1 VSIFL
6 SLGIIFYFW
15 IRDICIEETRT
26 DLLHN
31 IAILSLQIH
40 TLDEIDKIAKAIK
53 ERIALRVTII
63 AKDGKVLGESDR
75 AFRSMDNHLNR
86 AEVRMANTEPYGSII
101 RYSKTLE
108 KELLYVSKKYF
119 IGKEAYYI
127 RMARDVEMVN
137 QKFFYLAVNIALL
150 FLIFMAIAF
159 NIALKIS
166 KEVQDETKD
175 ILEFLKQ
182 LSKQNKALKIE
193 SFYSQEFNNIT
204 KILTFIS
211 KQLSKKNLKKSK
223 YTAKL
228 KLSNSQKDD
237 IISAISHEFKNPIAV
252 INGYTQTL
260 REDKNISPAMQEKF
274 LAKIASNT
282 DKLTKMIDRLRL
294 SIQLEEGKQALLFRP
309 CNLHILSKE
318 IVEDLKETY
327 KDRQIDIVAEE
338 ITLNIDATMMGI
350 AMTNLIENAL
360 KYSEGNI
367 LINIDKEGV
376 SVIDKG
382 IGVPSQEIAKI
393 TDKFYRVSTNS
404 WNNSLGVGLSL
415 VKNILS
421 MHHFT
426 LEIKSV
432 EGEGSEF
439 RIDYGVKDTP

>member
-137 QKFFYLAVNIALL
+137 QKFFYLAVKIALL

-282 DKLTKMIDRLRL
+282 PNM
-294 SIQLEEGKQALLFRP
+294 LFIS
-309 CNLHILSKE
+309 NA
-318 IVEDLKETY
+318 
-327 KDRQIDIVAEE
+327 RQSPKPF
-338 ITLNIDATMMGI
+338 LF
-350 AMTNLIENAL
+350 
-360 KYSEGNI
+360 K
-367 LINIDKEGV
+367 
-376 SVIDKG
+376 
-382 IGVPSQEIAKI
+382 
-393 TDKFYRVSTNS
+393 
-404 WNNSLGVGLSL
+404 
-415 VKNILS
+415 
-421 MHHFT
+421 
-426 LEIKSV
+426 
-432 EGEGSEF
+432 
-439 RIDYGVKDTP
+439 